1 MAADGTISI
10 EVALAGKEK
19 LISDTQEA
27 DKILKDFGDHAGDR
41 MDESIKDNTDKAKR
55 TLASFPKEVKTEL
68 IAEAKDAGI
77 KNFGTIL
84 KQLPK
89 EQRVDLLTK
98 VEDGKAID
106 FQKLL
111 KSLPK
116 EVQSEVKVNDKAT
129 QSLKEVRRAQQNI
142 PGQKETTVKAN
153 DEASAPLRRIKDEAD
168 DTAGHVSHLGEIV
181 KGTMIGNMVSNGLQN
196 AFSVVKNAIGG
207 AIESAKQYSLE
218 QQTMNA
224 TWTTLTG
231 NAKDGQKMVDM
242 TDQMAISANNATD
255 MVDGLNQKFY
265 AINHSADGTE
275 ALTKSVLTLQD
286 AFGQTDDA
294 VMNFGTQ
301 FAQMMANGK
310 VGAQDMMS
318 FVNTFP
324 VLRTN
329 LLKTEQQITG
339 NHKMTMSQMND
350 LMSAGKIS
358 SQTMEK
364 VLQDTAK
371 EYGSATENFSKTIP
385 GMTRTIK
392 SQMPILLG
400 AITQPLATA
409 TNPIMGTISNWVT
422 SSKTKTEFA
431 NVGKTFS
438 DGLNRAIGA
447 YMGDG
452 QGTAATVVN
461 NLDGV
466 IQKVNSGIEKTFD
479 FLSIHA
485 GSIKG
490 IVGDT
495 FELSKIIGGTVW
507 SVAYDTFMG
516 IAKAF
521 GLVNDNGKEAQG
533 PLETIKSVMDQLV
546 SHKTEIQNLTKIWLA
561 FFAVGKITSWI
572 KTVNEARKS
581 LMELGIVQK
590 LFGGN
595 NGSGI
600 SLPTISGG
608 NKGSGAGGLGQT
620 AETVANE
627 VGSNKGLLSRV
638 KGLFTS
644 TKSAA
649 AGIDVMDDLSTTSS
663 MASKFSKAAGA
674 AKGLA
679 GIGTALTLLSSA
691 GDLLGSTQKTI
702 GGNLGKAAG
711 SGLGSWAGGAATG
724 AVVGTFAGPI
734 GTAVGTGLG
743 AAAGAA
749 AGSSVGKKIG
759 KDIQNGV
766 ESAFHPKLDDG
777 VSKTTNKLKGGV
789 KAFAKSYQDDMN
801 KINGDT
807 ILLGSATG
815 KQADKIQADMSKTYK
830 KMSAD
835 VDAYYKQKESKSKK
849 DLETLVSQ
857 GYITQKEADKSL
869 AKEKKQD
876 ASRAKNMKGA
886 YANMQKE
893 SESYFKERASLT
905 AKWEKKASASAKEV
919 EKERAVTRT
928 ALVAQGATKAQLA
941 EFDAGTAKRVAKA
954 RQKATEGEQKNLEKL
969 RKSHL
974 KNMKSL
980 QSQADADTYQ
990 DLKVNGGKEADL
1002 LQKLSESK
1010 QKLSQK
1016 ELANVVSTSSKQ
1028 TQAVI
1033 DDANKTYSKVKDAAD
1048 KKYKATT
1055 SAAET
1060 EYYVNHSIS
1069 KSQYDAIVSN
1079 AKHQR
1084 DDTISAAKTQ
1094 RDTTVKHAKEQH
1106 KEVVDQATKQA
1117 GEHKSAVNTETG
1129 DVKSIWD
1136 RFLDNV
1142 AGVWNHLI
1150 DAWNWVGKLWGKKP
1164 SGHWKRYATGTG
1176 GTLEDQMAVVGEEGF
1191 ELAHHPSMGL
1201 FPVGLHGMET
1211 TFLPAGTSILPHNK
1225 SEEFLKLTSALPHH
1239 ADGVFGTISDIFDK
1253 VKKATGTIG
1262 SSIANAF
1269 GSAAKFI
1276 SKGVTGAWDWIK
1288 DHVGFDTVTKNDG
1301 KKWSSMRSNYGS
1313 NTVKSIEKGFK
1324 DTFSSLFKKAKD
1336 DQDSGGNGP
1345 LKSLP
1350 ELESI
1355 ARRAAEI
1362 MGVSPSDQFIKQLA
1376 NVAMSES
1383 GGNSGAANLTD
1394 SNAKAG
1400 MASVGL
1406 LQYIPSTWSYYNVPG
1421 HNNRSSVLDNFVHFF
1436 NNSDWQNSIGY
1447 VTYPSWGGMYKWD
1460 WKHDGP
1466 QGAPRMAM
1474 GGRYTKET
1482 PAVIGEDGTEYVVN
1496 ITKTNADE
1504 LLAAA
1509 IEERAQTHP
1518 ESIFAKTLQ
1527 NQMGVQSSI
1536 AISNGIGTLP
1546 SGIMSG
1552 SGTTSSGLPDQINK
1566 SNALLRYIIQVIKE
1580 QGQQKSGSLVA
1591 NSNQMIQAIETAINR
1606 AGHQT
1611 LYSATRT
1618 GGR

>member
-27 DKILKDFGDHAGDR
+27 DKILKDFGDHAGDK

-129 QSLKEVRRAQQNI
+129 QPLKEVRRAQQNI

-242 TDQMAISANNATD
+242 TDQMAISANNATG

-324 VLRTN
+324 ALRTN

-422 SSKTKTEFA
+422 SSKTKDEFET
-431 NVGKTFS
+431 VGKTFS
-438 DGLNRAIGA
+438 SGLNRAIGA

-461 NLDGV
+461 NLDSV
-466 IQKVNSGIEKTFD
+466 IQKVNGGIEKTFD

-546 SHKTEIQNLTKIWLA
+546 AHKTEIQNLTKIWLA
-561 FFAVGKITSWI
+561 FFAINKITSWI
-572 KTVNEARKS
+572 KTVNAARKS

-590 LFGGN
+590 MFGDG
-595 NGSGI
+595 GGI
-600 SLPTISGG
+600 SLPSIGG
-608 NKGSGAGGLGQT
+608 AAKKGADIPQA
-620 AETVANE
+620 AETVAE
-627 VGSNKGLLSRV
+627 TAGSNKGLFNWAKR
-638 KGLFTS
+638 LFTR
-644 TKSAA
+644 TKGITAGTQTVA
-649 AGIDVMDDLSTTSS
+649 AGGDIMEDLGTVGNT
-663 MASKFSKAAGA
+663 ASKFSKAAGA

-679 GIGTALTLLSSA
+679 GIGTAITLLSSV
-691 GDLLGSTQKTI
+691 GDILGSTHKTI
-702 GGNLGKAAG
+702 GGNVGKAAG
-711 SGLGSWAGGAATG
+711 SSLGAWAGGAATG
-724 AVVGTFAGPI
+724 AVVGTFAGPV
-734 GTAVGTGLG
+734 GTAVGAGLG
-743 AAAGAA
+743 AAVGAA

-766 ESAFHPKLDDG
+766 ESTFHPKLNDG
-777 VSKTTNKLKGGV
+777 VSKTTDKLKGGV
-789 KAFAKSYQDDMN
+789 KSFVKSYQGSMN
-801 KINGDT
+801 RLNGDM
-807 ILLGSATG
+807 ILLSTATG
-815 KQADKIQADMSKTYK
+815 KDADKLRNDMSKTYA
-830 KMSAD
+830 KMSKD
-835 VDAYYKQKESKSKK
+835 VDAYYKGKESKSKQ
-849 DLETLVSQ
+849 DLDRLVSE
-857 GYITQKEADKSL
+857 GFMTQKEADKAL
-869 AKEKKQD
+869 AKEKENDGK
-876 ASRAKNMKGA
+876 RAKNMKGA

-893 SESYFKERASLT
+893 SERYYKEQAAIT
-905 AKWEKKASASAKEV
+905 AKYEKKKTTDANKV
-919 EKERAVTRT
+919 EKDRAKQRA
-928 ALVAQGATKAQLA
+928 ALVKNGATQAELA
-941 EFDAGTAKRVAKA
+941 EFDEVTAKKVAKA
-954 RQKATEGEQKNLEKL
+954 RAKAKSDEQKDLEKSQ
-969 RKSHL
+969 KTHL
-974 KNMKSL
+974 KNMKNL
-980 QSQADADTYQ
+980 QEQADADTYQ
-990 DLKVNGGKEADL
+990 NLKVNAGKEKDL

-1016 ELANVVSTSSKQ
+1016 ELKRVVSTSAKQ
-1028 TQAVI
+1028 TNAVV
-1033 DDANKTYSKVKDAAD
+1033 DAANKTYKEAKSAADKKFKATTDAAD
-1048 KKYKATT
+1048 K
-1055 SAAET
+1055 
-1060 EYYVNHSIS
+1060 EYYQNHTIS
-1069 KSQYDAIVSN
+1069 KQQYQDIVAN
-1079 AKHQR
+1079 AKKQR
-1084 DDTISAAKTQ
+1084 DDTVTAAKDQ
-1094 RDTTVKHAKEQH
+1094 RDKTVSHAKNQH
-1106 KEVVDQATKQA
+1106 KEVVNEATKQA
-1117 GEHKSAVNTETG
+1117 GEHKGAVDTETG
-1129 DVKSIWD
+1129 DVLSGWDKFTAGFAHMFNGVIDFVDGIFKWMTGKPTSIHHWYPKGYA
-1136 RFLDNV
+1136 R
-1142 AGVWNHLI
+1142 GVNGLSK
-1150 DAWNWVGKLWGKKP
+1150 DEV
-1164 SGHWKRYATGTG
+1164 
-1176 GTLEDQMAVVGEEGF
+1176 AVVGEEGY
-1191 ELAHHPSMGL
+1191 ELAYHPKYGIY
-1201 FPVGLHGMET
+1201 PVGINGQELSY
-1211 TFLPAGTSILPHNK
+1211 LQAGTSILPHAQ
-1225 SEEFLKLTSALPHH
+1225 SEQFMNMIGGLPHH
-1239 ADGVFGTISDIFDK
+1239 ASGVWGTIADVVGDATKWIKNTVGDIGKFIAGGASGAWKWISDKLGINK
-1253 VKKATGTIG
+1253 WKTSQKWNSMNQMATGTV
-1262 SSIANAF
+1262 NQVKDAF
-1269 GSAAKFI
+1269 LDK
-1276 SKGVTGAWDWIK
+1276 
-1288 DHVGFDTVTKNDG
+1288 
-1301 KKWSSMRSNYGS
+1301 
-1313 NTVKSIEKGFK
+1313 
-1324 DTFSSLFKKAKD
+1324 FSSLFKKKQSEGD
-1336 DQDSGGNGP
+1336 GGNGP

-1355 ARRAAEI
+1355 ARQAAKI
-1362 MGVSPSDQFIKQLA
+1362 MGVNPSDQFIKQLA

-1383 GGNSGAANLTD
+1383 GGNAGAANLTD
-1394 SNAKAG
+1394 SNAQAG

-1436 NNSDWQNSIGY
+1436 NNSDWKNSIGY
-1447 VTYPSWGGMYKWD
+1447 VTYPSWGGNYKWD
-1460 WKHDGP
+1460 WKHNGP
-1466 QGAPRMAM
+1466 IGAPRMAM

-1496 ITKTNADE
+1496 VTKDNADE

-1509 IEERAQTHP
+1509 ITERAQTRP
-1518 ESIFAKTLQ
+1518 ESVFAQAMRGKDATQASVSLASGMDTSVASSLLQ
-1527 NQMGVQSSI
+1527 HGGNGQGKLLADVKDLLSNVTFNLQGYFDPDSSAKVMAPYTNKHIEALKASQKLISRATYKESGVTIVDS
-1536 AISNGIGTLP
+1536 
-1546 SGIMSG
+1546 
-1552 SGTTSSGLPDQINK
+1552 K
-1566 SNALLRYIIQVIKE
+1566 
-1580 QGQQKSGSLVA
+1580 
-1591 NSNQMIQAIETAINR
+1591 
-1606 AGHQT
+1606 
-1611 LYSATRT
+1611 
-1618 GGR
+1618 